1 MEDPPRHKIEYK
13 ENDRVM
19 IKAGAFKDFYA
30 LVKEVNYDR
39 NKLKV
44 SINVFNRET
53 SMEVALEEV
62 ELATD

>member
-1 MEDPPRHKIEYK
+1 
-13 ENDRVM
+13 M

-44 SINVFNRET
+44 SINIFNRET